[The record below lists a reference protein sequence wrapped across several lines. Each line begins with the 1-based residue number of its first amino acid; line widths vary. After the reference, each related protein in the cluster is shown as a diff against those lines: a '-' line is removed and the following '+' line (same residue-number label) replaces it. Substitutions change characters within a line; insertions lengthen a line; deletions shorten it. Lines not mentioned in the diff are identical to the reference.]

1 MQTFGKFLCGLFVA
15 LLLMGAAT
23 APQSEWSQER
33 LQRIDSL
40 LQNAVE
46 TKLMI
51 GGQGLVWQGDK
62 VVYNQV
68 FGKRDH
74 RDNKPLATDAIY
86 RIYSMSK
93 PITSVGIM
101 ILAERG
107 KLRLNDPLTLH
118 LPEFANLTA
127 FDPTAELKA
136 DQPLP
141 TQALDRLP
149 TIEDLLA
156 HKAGF
161 TYGIFGKTPVDLA
174 YLKAGLMMNKKLSL
188 AEFTQ
193 RLATVPL
200 QYQPDTKW
208 HYSVATDVL
217 GRVIEVVSGQ
227 SLAEFFETEIFKPLG
242 MGDTRFTI
250 AEGTET
256 RVATLYAPQGTPE
269 QLDPDAFTKAMQGQG
284 LVPAPEALND
294 PYQPDALFQS
304 GGGGLLSTTNDY
316 LKFAR
321 MLLNEGELDGVRL
334 LAPSTVR
341 LMRTDFLG
349 EQAANAYVNGGT
361 PREGRGFGLGFG
373 MIKDQGLAATP
384 QGVGTYYW
392 GGAAGT
398 AFWIDPENDLI
409 GIFMTQSIPHKT
421 QLGQDFMK
429 ATYQAF
435 LR

>member
-1 MQTFGKFLCGLFVA
+1 MQTLSKTLGGLLIA
-15 LLLMGAAT
+15 LLLMGAASS
-23 APQSEWSQER
+23 PKSGWSQER

-40 LQNAVE
+40 LHDAVE
-46 TKLMI
+46 TELMI
-51 GGQGLVWQGDK
+51 GGQGLVWQGDQ
-62 VVYNQV
+62 VIYNKS

-74 RDNKPLATDAIY
+74 RDDKMLGNDAIY
-86 RIYSMSK
+86 RIYSMTK

-107 KLRLNDPLTLH
+107 KLRLNDPLALH
-118 LPEFANLTA
+118 LPEFANLRV
-127 FDPTAELKA
+127 FDPTVELNA
-136 DQPLP
+136 DGTMP

-161 TYGIFGKTPVDLA
+161 TYGIFGKTPVDIA
-174 YLKAGLMMNKKLSL
+174 YLKSGLMMNKQLGL
-188 AEFTQ
+188 EEFVQ
-193 RLATVPL
+193 RLAAIPL
-200 QYQPDTKW
+200 LYQPDTKW

-217 GRVIEVVSGQ
+217 GRVIEVVSGRT
-227 SLAEFFETEIFKPLG
+227 LADFFEAEIFQPLG
-242 MGDTRFTI
+242 MTDTSFTI
-250 AEGTET
+250 QPGKEA
-256 RVATLYAPQGTPE
+256 RVVTLYAPKGTPE
-269 QLDPDAFTKAMQGQG
+269 QLDQDAFTKAMQGQG

-294 PYQPDALFQS
+294 PYQPGAIFQS
-304 GGGGLLSTTNDY
+304 GGGGLLSTTDDY

-321 MLLNEGELDGVRL
+321 MLLNEGELSGVRL

-384 QGVGTYYW
+384 QGVGSYYW

-409 GIFMTQSIPHKT
+409 GIFMTQSVPHKT

>member
-1 MQTFGKFLCGLFVA
+1 MYTFSKTLSGLLIT
-15 LLLMGAAT
+15 LLLMGAASSPT
-23 APQSEWSQER
+23 SEWSEER
-33 LQRIDSL
+33 LKRVDDL
-40 LQNAVE
+40 LHQAVE
-46 TKLMI
+46 TQLMV
-51 GGQGLVWQGDK
+51 GGQGLVWHGDK
-62 VVYNQV
+62 VVYNKT

-74 RDNKPLATDAIY
+74 RDTEVLDPDAIY

-107 KLRLNDPLTLH
+107 KLRLNDPLALH
-118 LPEFANLTA
+118 LPEFANLRA
-127 FDPTAELKA
+127 FDPTAEIDPAK
-136 DQPLP
+136 PLP
-141 TQALDRLP
+141 TQALDRAP

-174 YLKAGLMMNKKLSL
+174 YLKAGLMMNKQLTL

-200 QYQPDTKW
+200 QYQPDKKW

-227 SLAEFFETEIFKPLG
+227 SLAEFFEAEIFRPLG
-242 MGDTRFTI
+242 MTDTRFTI
-250 AEGTET
+250 EEGSED
-256 RVATLYAPQGTPE
+256 RVMTLYAPQGTPE
-269 QLDPDAFTKAMQGQG
+269 QLDPDAFAKAMQGQG

-294 PYQPDALFQS
+294 PYQPDAIFQS
-304 GGGGLLSTTNDY
+304 GGGGLLSTTDDY

-321 MLLNEGELDGVRL
+321 MLLNEGELNGTRL

-384 QGVGTYYW
+384 QAVGSYYW

-398 AFWIDPENDLI
+398 AFWIDPANDLI
-409 GIFMTQSIPHKT
+409 GIFMTQSVPHKT